1 MIKRILMMAAVLAL
15 VVGCVACGGGDSG
28 TPDAGTFDAVIATGG
43 EFETVTPHNDVVSQ
57 DTILETVG
65 NEDFFCTTT
74 RYNVVEAP
82 GSFPQFDPNADIIYP
97 GNLLQ
102 GRTLGRATPDP
113 IPVRRGGGR
122 VVMTILNGSP
132 AVSRDIPVVS
142 LGSIFEAQNAII
154 ATASNTIP
162 ARFTFTLEEV
172 RTNEE
177 FSLALDV
184 EAGNLFGD
192 VAASLAFHHDRQYH
206 RFLVKLVQSYFT
218 MAFEIPTA
226 VESFFAPDV
235 TPAELDP
242 FVGPGNPPAFISSV
256 TYGRIF
262 YLLVESTASSTEMEA
277 SLDASFR
284 TAAAGGS
291 LGVNATYVK
300 DLDNVKISAYALG
313 GEASAALGAITT
325 DFETLKTYLAQGG
338 QIDTG
343 MPLSYVVRSVAH
355 RDRIVSVAV
364 ATEYDVTECVP
375 VGESFDNPLFWY
387 RGDQGVSKDGSNRV
401 TRWANAFANSARDAT
416 APGGGVTSAGLYRA
430 GALNGL
436 PVVRFGGGTGAFGN
450 ALSFPGL
457 DFTHTDYT
465 IIAVART
472 VSATMDYPTNFVF
485 GGGVNARTSLEVGF
499 RNPSQVSV
507 GHLGPRL
514 DAPVALPL
522 TGFQVYTFRFS
533 ATEGMKVWLGGAVA
547 PVAESAALT
556 SDLLEFVGA
565 RLGSSTGSLVEIAEI
580 KAYGEAINDAQREWL
595 VAQLLAKY
603 SL

>member
-1 MIKRILMMAAVLAL
+1 MIKRILTTVAALAL
-15 VVGCVACGGGDSG
+15 TIGCVACGGDSG
-28 TPDAGTFDAVIATGG
+28 SPDATSFDAVVASGG
-43 EFETVTPHNDVVSQ
+43 TFETVTPKNEILDERTV
-57 DTILETVG
+57 LETVG

-74 RYNVVEAP
+74 RYSVVEAP
-82 GSFPQFDPNADIIYP
+82 GAFPQFDPNADIIFP

-102 GRTLGRATPDP
+102 GATLGRATPDP

-132 AVSRDIPVVS
+132 AVARDIPEVA
-142 LGSIFEAQNAII
+142 LGSILQAQNDII

-162 ARFTFTLEEV
+162 ARFTFTMEEV
-172 RTNEE
+172 RSDEE
-177 FSLALDV
+177 FALALDV
-184 EAGNLFGD
+184 SAGNLFGD
-192 VAASLAFHHDRQYH
+192 VAASLAFHRDRQYN

-226 VESFFAPDV
+226 VDQFFAPDV

-262 YLLVESTASSTEMEA
+262 YLLVESTATRTEIEA
-277 SLDASFR
+277 SVDASFR

-291 LGVNATYVK
+291 IGVNTTYVK
-300 DLDNVKISAYALG
+300 DLENVKISAYALG

-325 DFETLKTYLAQGG
+325 NFQTLKDYLAQGG

-364 ATEYDVTECVP
+364 ASEYDVTTCVP
-375 VGESFDNPLFWY
+375 VGESFDHPLFWY
-387 RGDQGVSKDGSNRV
+387 RGDQGVTRDGSNRV
-401 TRWANAFANSARDAT
+401 TRWANAFADATRDAT
-416 APGGGVTSAGLYRA
+416 PPGGGITSAGLYRT
-430 GALNGL
+430 GAVNGL
-436 PVVRFGGGTGAFGN
+436 PAVRFGGATGAFGN

-457 DFTHTDYT
+457 DFTHSDYT
-465 IIAVART
+465 VIAVART
-472 VSATMDYPTNFVF
+472 VGATMSYPTNVVF
-485 GGGVNARTSLEVGF
+485 GGGVNARTSLEIGF

-514 DAPVALPL
+514 DVPVALPL
-522 TGFQVYTFRFS
+522 TQFQVYTFRFS
-533 ATEGMKVWLGGAVA
+533 ATEGMKVWLGGAANPVAVA
-547 PVAESAALT
+547 PALT
-556 SDLLEFVGA
+556 DDLLEFVGA

-580 KAYGEAINDAQREWL
+580 KAYGEAINDAQRDWL
-595 VAQLLAKY
+595 VAQLLTKY

>member
-1 MIKRILMMAAVLAL
+1 MIKRILTMAAAVAL
-15 VVGCVACGGGDSG
+15 MVGCVACGGDSG
-28 TPDAGTFDAVIATGG
+28 SPDATTFDAVVASGG
-43 EFETVTPHNDVVSQ
+43 EFATVTPKNEVLDEQTV
-57 DTILETVG
+57 LETVG

-74 RYNVVEAP
+74 RYSVVEAP
-82 GSFPQFDPNADIIYP
+82 GAFPQFDPNADIIYP

-102 GRTLGRATPDP
+102 GSTLGRATPDP
-113 IPVRRGGGR
+113 IPVRRGGGS

-132 AVSRDIPVVS
+132 AVARDVAVVS
-142 LGSIFEAQNAII
+142 LGSIQQAQNDII

-162 ARFTFTLEEV
+162 ARFTFTMEEV
-172 RTNEE
+172 RSDEE
-177 FSLALDV
+177 FALALDV
-184 EAGNLFGD
+184 SAGNLFGD
-192 VAASLAFHHDRQYH
+192 VAASLAFHRDREYN

-226 VESFFAPDV
+226 VDQFFAADV

-262 YLLVESTASSTEMEA
+262 YLLVESTATRTEIEA
-277 SLDASFR
+277 SVDASFR

-300 DLDNVKISAYALG
+300 DLENVKISAYALG

-325 DFETLKTYLAQGG
+325 DFQTLKDYLAQGG

-364 ATEYDVTECVP
+364 ASEYDVTTCVP
-375 VGESFDNPLFWY
+375 VGESFDHPLFWY
-387 RGDQGVSKDGSNRV
+387 RGDQGVSRDGSNRV
-401 TRWANAFANSARDAT
+401 TRWANSFADATRDAVP
-416 APGGGVTSAGLYRA
+416 PGGGITSAGGSRTNS
-430 GALNGL
+430 LNGL
-436 PVVRFGGGTGAFGN
+436 PVVRFGGGSGSFGN

-457 DFTHTDYT
+457 DFTHSDYT
-465 IIAVART
+465 VIAVART
-472 VSATMDYPTNFVF
+472 VNATMSYPTNFVF

-507 GHLGPRL
+507 GHLGPRV

-522 TGFQVYTFRFS
+522 TQFQVYTFRFS
-533 ATEGMKVWLGGAVA
+533 ATEGMKVWLGGAA
-547 PVAESAALT
+547 NPVATAPAFT
-556 SDLLEFVGA
+556 DDLLEFVGA

-580 KAYGEAINDAQREWL
+580 KAYGEAINDAQRDWL
-595 VAQLLAKY
+595 VAQLLTKY

>member
-1 MIKRILMMAAVLAL
+1 MIKRILTMATVLAL
-15 VVGCVACGGGDSG
+15 VVGCIACGGDSAS
-28 TPDAGTFDAVIATGG
+28 PDATGFDAVIATGG
-43 EFETVTPHNDVVSQ
+43 EFETVAPQNEIVSENTVLQ
-57 DTILETVG
+57 TVG

-82 GSFPQFDPNADIIYP
+82 GSFPQFDPNADIIFP

-102 GRTLGRATPDP
+102 GSTLGRATPDP

-132 AVSRDIPVVS
+132 AVARDIPVVA
-142 LGSIFEAQNAII
+142 LGSILQAQNDII

-162 ARFTFTLEEV
+162 ARFTFTMEEV
-172 RTNEE
+172 RTDEE

-184 EAGNLFGD
+184 SAGNLFGD
-192 VAASLAFHHDRQYH
+192 VAASLAFHRDRQYN

-226 VESFFAPDV
+226 VEQFFAADV

-262 YLLVESTASSTEMEA
+262 YLLVESTATRTEIEA
-277 SLDASFR
+277 SVDASFR
-284 TAAAGGS
+284 TAAAGGTI
-291 LGVNATYVK
+291 GVNTTYVK
-300 DLDNVKISAYALG
+300 DLENVKISAYALG

-325 DFETLKTYLAQGG
+325 DFTTLKNYLAQGG

-364 ATEYDVTECVP
+364 ATEYDVTTCVP
-375 VGESFDNPLFWY
+375 VGESFANPLFWY
-387 RGDQGVSKDGSNRV
+387 RGDQGVTRDGSNRV
-401 TRWANAFANSARDAT
+401 TKWANAFADATRDAT
-416 APGGGVTSAGLYRA
+416 PPGGGITSAGLYRTNA
-430 GALNGL
+430 INGL
-436 PVVRFGGGTGAFGN
+436 PVVRFGGATGAFGN

-457 DFTHTDYT
+457 DFTHSDYT
-465 IIAVART
+465 VIAVART
-472 VSATMDYPTNFVF
+472 VSATMSYPTNFVF

-499 RNPSQVSV
+499 RNPSQVSI

-533 ATEGMKVWLGGAVA
+533 ATEGMKVWLGGAA
-547 PVAESAALT
+547 NPVAEAPAFT
-556 SDLLEFVGA
+556 DDLLEFVGA

-580 KAYGEAINDAQREWL
+580 KAYGEAINDAQRDWL
-595 VAQLLAKY
+595 VEQLLAKY